1 MDIVLSTCKEAA
13 GLTTPTTNAVATTA
27 AGQASAGTGA
37 KAGAAHLAL
46 PTGLTERLAV
56 AAAAGIIGAIL

>member
-1 MDIVLSTCKEAA
+1 VA
-13 GLTTPTTNAVATTA
+13 TPATSAVATTP
-27 AGQASAGTGA
+27 AGQASAGTRA

-46 PTGLTERLAV
+46 PTGLTERLAA